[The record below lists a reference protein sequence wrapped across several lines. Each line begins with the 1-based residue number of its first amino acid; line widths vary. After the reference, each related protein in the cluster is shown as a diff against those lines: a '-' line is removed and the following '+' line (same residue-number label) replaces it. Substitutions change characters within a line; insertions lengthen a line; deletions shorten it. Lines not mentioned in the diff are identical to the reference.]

1 MSRIFSKKAQIFM
14 SYLNHHE
21 LLQTQDTWKR
31 SQIRLPPS
39 LHQAV
44 VNYANDNNMS
54 LNTAIVELLDKGLIS
69 SPTDQSDLLT
79 QILAEIQS
87 LKNKD

>member
-1 MSRIFSKKAQIFM
+1 M
-14 SYLNHHE
+14 SYVNQHE

-44 VNYANDNNMS
+44 VDYANDNKMS
-54 LNTAIVELLDKGLIS
+54 LNTAIVELLDKGLLIDIS
-69 SPTDQSDLLT
+69 KPDLLT
-79 QILAEIQS
+79 QLLTEIQS
-87 LKNKD
+87 LKEKTT

>member
-1 MSRIFSKKAQIFM
+1 M

-31 SQIRLPPS
+31 SQVRLPPS

-44 VNYANDNNMS
+44 VEYANDNNMS
-54 LNTAIVELLDKGLIS
+54 LNTAIVELLDNGLMN
-69 SPTDQSDLLT
+69 SPTDQTDLLT
-79 QILAEIQS
+79 QILTEIQS
-87 LKNKD
+87 IKKAP

>member
-1 MSRIFSKKAQIFM
+1 M
-14 SYLNHHE
+14 SYVNQHE

-44 VNYANDNNMS
+44 VDYANDNKMS
-54 LNTAIVELLDKGLIS
+54 LNTAIVELLDKGLLTDIS
-69 SPTDQSDLLT
+69 KPDLLT
-79 QILAEIQS
+79 QILTEIQS
-87 LKNKD
+87 LKEKTT

>member
-1 MSRIFSKKAQIFM
+1 M

-44 VNYANDNNMS
+44 VDYANVHNMS
-54 LNTAIVELLDKGLIS
+54 LNTAIVELLDNGLLT
-69 SPTDQSDLLT
+69 SPTDQSDLLK

-87 LKNKD
+87 LKKPLD

>member
-1 MSRIFSKKAQIFM
+1 M

-31 SQIRLPPS
+31 SQVRLPPS

-44 VNYANDNNMS
+44 VEYANDNKMS
-54 LNTAIVELLDKGLIS
+54 LNTAIVELLDNGLMNS
-69 SPTDQSDLLT
+69 HELQHSDNGLVL
-79 QILAEIQS
+79 E
-87 LKNKD
+87 

>member
-1 MSRIFSKKAQIFM
+1 M
-14 SYLNHHE
+14 SYLNQQE

-44 VNYANDNNMS
+44 VDYANDNKMS
-54 LNTAIVELLDKGLIS
+54 LNTAIVELLDKGLPTKIS
-69 SPTDQSDLLT
+69 TQTILPPSIDQDIT
-79 QILAEIQS
+79 LADIMREIQS
-87 LKNKD
+87 LKGATP

>member
-1 MSRIFSKKAQIFM
+1 M
-14 SYLNHHE
+14 SYVNQHE

-44 VNYANDNNMS
+44 VDYANDNKMS
-54 LNTAIVELLDKGLIS
+54 LNTAIVELLDKGLLTDIS
-69 SPTDQSDLLT
+69 KPDLLT
-79 QILAEIQS
+79 QILTEIQS
-87 LKNKD
+87 LKKPLD

>member
-1 MSRIFSKKAQIFM
+1 M

-44 VNYANDNNMS
+44 VDYANDNKMS
-54 LNTAIVELLDKGLIS
+54 LNTAIVELLDNGLLA
-69 SPTDQSDLLT
+69 SPTDQSDLLK
-79 QILAEIQS
+79 QILSEIQS
-87 LKNKD
+87 LKKPLD